1 MEELMRK
8 YQSNIA
14 LLEAYMKD
22 NEKKDNE
29 ITYLKDDN
37 ARKTDAID
45 HLKSEKIDLLR
56 QAVEDG
62 ETIEKLKEDYH
73 RSMKYSTEAHQL
85 VGEVHQMI
93 ETEDATKRMEKIVRS
108 SKPIEKNGEIQK
120 IVRENTEL
128 KEENRRLANIID
140 SEIPIHKAEN
150 QQLRETIKQENA
162 AVLRYMNQNSKNIS
176 SIKELEENKSRIED
190 ENRRLAKQNDDYRR
204 INSDLTAA
212 NRFLKESMTS
222 NEKEKESFQ
231 RIIKDLT
238 DENQSLISNT
248 SNLNISSGG
257 SNNISLEDEL
267 RIKELE
273 EKLKT
278 HEREKARKF
287 TNFKKCD
294 CVMLVLSCCDEHL

>member
-1 MEELMRK
+1 MRK